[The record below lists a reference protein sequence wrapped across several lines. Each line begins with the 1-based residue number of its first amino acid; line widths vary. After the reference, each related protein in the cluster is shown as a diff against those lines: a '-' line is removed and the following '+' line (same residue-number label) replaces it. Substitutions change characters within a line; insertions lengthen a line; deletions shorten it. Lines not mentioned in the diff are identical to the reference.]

1 MYTALGNNN
10 GADAKKQRGRDGA
23 NSIDASL
30 SRSLQRLEDQNN
42 DDVRNPLD

>member
-1 MYTALGNNN
+1 VYTALGNYN

-23 NSIDASL
+23 NSTDASF
-30 SRSLQRLEDQNN
+30 SRSLRRLEDQNN